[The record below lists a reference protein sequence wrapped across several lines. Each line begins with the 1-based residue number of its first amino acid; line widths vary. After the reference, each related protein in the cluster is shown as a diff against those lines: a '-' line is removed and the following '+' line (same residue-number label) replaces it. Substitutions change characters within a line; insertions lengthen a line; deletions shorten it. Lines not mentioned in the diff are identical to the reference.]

1 MNPES
6 KRGLGRDLLLQLPFL
21 LWLILLWML
30 LWNQFTP
37 LALVTGI
44 VVAFFVTRVFR
55 LPTVELVGRVNVWY
69 SLVFVVLFLGAV
81 VAGAMSVA
89 IQVFDF
95 RRQPGAAI
103 VEVPLRYA
111 DDIITTHVAVT
122 ASLIPGSLVVESDR
136 NRRTLY
142 LHVIGMHTSED
153 VDRFRAEVLRWERRI
168 VRAVGTPAQYAALKA
183 DAAVGGASTG
193 SAAPGSLSLSKR
205 RAQTNG
211 DVR

>member
-1 MNPES
+1 MMTPET
-6 KRGLGRDLLLQLPFL
+6 KRGIVRDLLLQLPFL

-30 LWNQFTP
+30 LWHQFTP

-44 VVAFFVTRVFR
+44 LAAIFVIRVFR
-55 LPTVELVGRVNVWY
+55 LPTVELVGRVNLWY

-81 VAGAMSVA
+81 VAGAVSVT

-111 DDIITTHVAVT
+111 DDIVTTHVAVT

-136 NRRTLY
+136 HRRTLY
-142 LHVIGMHTSED
+142 LHVIGVHSRAD
-153 VDRFRAEVLRWERRI
+153 VDAFRAEVLRWERRI
-168 VRAVGTPAQYAALKA
+168 VRAVGTPSQYAALKA
-183 DAAVGGASTG
+183 DEQG
-193 SAAPGSLSLSKR
+193 SAAAGSLSPAKGSGENR
-205 RAQTNG
+205 GAR
-211 DVR
+211 